1 MRIRWLLSMYAS
13 LTLRT
18 FALPYGRHRLPL
30 TVSQRSLCNILSS
43 LNGARYAVQSP
54 RKDYPRMCFTRSGQR
69 PAPGVGNVPREW
81 EGCAEKKGANGRG
94 REGHTVKR
102 GPPDI
107 ASPSSRSL
115 PPPMNALLLV
125 LGATQKSLHSRGY
138 ASLHSLQHPM
148 CVRYIRSPLHYSII
162 VHSAYTLPPG
172 WSKRRDM
179 RLRTLRGNYSL
190 LKSERDANLRGGM
203 SL

>member
-1 MRIRWLLSMYAS
+1 MLSRDYAIYITDVHHRVTRYQAYARPIFPRARGESANERCFARVTGTEWKEERTHSTEEREKITCGANKRRSASAYNERKKERQPNARIRWLLSMYAS

-69 PAPGVGNVPREW
+69 PAPGVGNVRREW
-81 EGCAEKKGANGRG
+81 EGCAEKRG
-94 REGHTVKR
+94 KRERERHTAKR

-107 ASPSSRSL
+107 ARL
-115 PPPMNALLLV
+115 PPLAPF
-125 LGATQKSLHSRGY
+125 
-138 ASLHSLQHPM
+138 
-148 CVRYIRSPLHYSII
+148 
-162 VHSAYTLPPG
+162 LP
-172 WSKRRDM
+172 R
-179 RLRTLRGNYSL
+179 
-190 LKSERDANLRGGM
+190 
-203 SL
+203 